1 MFNVLL
7 FLLGVFMAILPLS
20 TPETKA
26 LLGEGI
32 QQVIESVQTTP
43 EPDATPVL
51 TATNAPTPS
60 PTPLSGPTPTP
71 WMDEADTA
79 ALNQKMKDFLNK
91 EGDYTPEKISAK
103 MFDLSGLL
111 DTSKMQLGLV
121 GATHVEGCFFDY
133 VEKDGSLLLLVGF
146 DGNDGGRFI
155 VPIQIPLYF
164 IEGDLTSH
172 FYFLR
177 YDPNKGYAERVADV
191 TQLDTDLL
199 NLQLYNLIGK
209 CIAFSPARIPFSAS
223 SGGYSGRA
231 KTYFLEH
238 NEKVTRAEQLML
250 AVCTNEDNIAVR
262 MTFPQL
268 YDVLNSIDENALEGV
283 TIPTITQLSDVGN
296 VDLASV
302 PMIDPAIIY
311 GK

>member
-1 MFNVLL
+1 MANLLLLLLGL
-7 FLLGVFMAILPLS
+7 FLLILPINS
-20 TPETKA
+20 TDLKPYLVDGVRQA
-26 LLGEGI
+26 
-32 QQVIESVQTTP
+32 IESAQ
-43 EPDATPVL
+43 ATPAPTQEIIPTP
-51 TATNAPTPS
+51 TATSAPTP
-60 PTPLSGPTPTP
+60 PPISGPTPTP

-121 GATHVEGCFFDY
+121 GATYVEGCFFDY